1 MGIKAAL
8 LNMIL
13 DVRIEM
19 KGDKMRFYEDPK
31 RSFANVAMAFI
42 LVGAAI
48 LSYGMVAWIYNVV
61 LEANL
66 IAFPSIKIIG
76 GLVIMALGYIQLEI
90 ELLRKK

>member
-1 MGIKAAL
+1 
-8 LNMIL
+8 
-13 DVRIEM
+13 
-19 KGDKMRFYEDPK
+19 MRFYEDPK

-61 LEANL
+61 LQANL
-66 IAFPSIKIIG
+66 IAFPSVKIIG
-76 GLVIMALGYIQLEI
+76 GLAIMALGYIQLEI